1 MKRHIKP
8 MLAAAIL
15 SAVACSPID
24 NPCNDPDTRQGEL
37 SISVSTDEPTRTMI
51 TDRMLPDGS
60 EMGIALFDNDGNIYM
75 GKRYEHIRYVA
86 ENTQD
91 GQIWKTNSSVFLGAT
106 EATLYAYYPYS
117 SYSYDIRDIYVQ
129 ANSNV
134 QYDFMYGGPYTGL
147 TADNRHASIHLK
159 HALGAVRVCTRRGTY
174 DGVGKISSLGVGG
187 NGVAS
192 SGKFDV
198 TQGKFSSLSG
208 GIIYPTTTFQLSE
221 KPNVQD
227 ILLIP
232 TGEPGSLTIK
242 MTVDNVLFETSIPD
256 FLLEAGKISQV
267 NVSVDWGMLKV
278 TGVTVQQWYNYE
290 RGTASVPTDH
300 RVSLEGNQ
308 EGISI
313 GTIIGNDGSVTV
325 TAVPYISKDAKVNPV
340 TFNGEATFSQQ
351 MDEST
356 GVRTINIQDIQ
367 SGVTVTFDGVSL

>member
-1 MKRHIKP
+1 MR
-8 MLAAAIL
+8 
-15 SAVACSPID
+15 
-24 NPCNDPDTRQGEL
+24 E
-37 SISVSTDEPTRTMI
+37 
-51 TDRMLPDGS
+51 
-60 EMGIALFDNDGNIYM
+60 
-75 GKRYEHIRYVA
+75 
-86 ENTQD
+86 
-91 GQIWKTNSSVFLGAT
+91 
-106 EATLYAYYPYS
+106 
-117 SYSYDIRDIYVQ
+117 IYVE
-129 ANSNV
+129 ANSYE

-147 TADNRHASIHLK
+147 TADNRHASIHLR

-174 DGVGKISSLGVGG
+174 DGGGKISSLGVGG
-187 NGVAS
+187 DATAS

-221 KPNVQD
+221 EPNVQD

-242 MTVDNVLFETSIPD
+242 MTVDNVLLETSIPD

-340 TFNGEATFSQQ
+340 TFKGEATFSQQ
-351 MDEST
+351 INEST
-356 GVRTINIQDIQ
+356 GVRTINIEDIQ